1 MLESNNE
8 TPWYG
13 DVSAETR
20 SDIEAN
26 KWTGVGDV
34 ITAYSELKNKGSDF
48 KIPDG
53 KNTDEMGKFYNKLGR
68 PETPDGY
75 KFEMSD
81 YDQESSYSGFK
92 EAAFKN
98 GLTSAQAE
106 GLYGDTDAFL
116 KDEFDKRTQTMERMK
131 ENSLKELKQEWGKDY
146 EDKMSSARNAFKNM
160 GLDEQVAE
168 EVGKIVGLTNTVK
181 LFDALANSTKEHSFV
196 GDGGAVGATKEAL
209 TDELY
214 NIRNNPDYLVEGK
227 NKLLIKRSSEIHK
240 MLYPDK

>member
-1 MLESNNE
+1 MFVFPKSALTVSTPQIAIKSSNTAFPSSVLN
-8 TPWYG
+8 
-13 DVSAETR
+13 
-20 SDIEAN
+20 
-26 KWTGVGDV
+26 
-34 ITAYSELKNKGSDF
+34 TAYSELKNKGSDF

-53 KNTDEMGKFYNKLGR
+53 KNTDEMRKFYNKLGR

-160 GLDEQVAE
+160 GLRV
-168 EVGKIVGLTNTVK
+168 
-181 LFDALANSTKEHSFV
+181 
-196 GDGGAVGATKEAL
+196 
-209 TDELY
+209 
-214 NIRNNPDYLVEGK
+214 
-227 NKLLIKRSSEIHK
+227 
-240 MLYPDK
+240 